1 MILTVTLNP
10 ALDLT
15 WQVDQIRLGRSHR
28 VEKAA
33 ERAGGKGI
41 NVARILH
48 NEGIPVMA
56 VTTCGGM
63 TGRIFRADIERS
75 GVPHVLIDVAAS
87 TRRSAAIVSR
97 TDGDT
102 AIFNERGEPLSD
114 DEVDRVCDSVIR
126 RADADTV
133 CVVSGSLPP
142 LFSERRFASLLQ
154 DIRRSGALLIV
165 DTSGSALEVAA
176 RAGAHLLK
184 PNREE
189 LAEVTGTTDPVAGAR
204 ALIAQGVKLVMVS
217 LGGDGLL
224 LVPASGEVLHARSVH
239 PVRGNPTGAG
249 DAVVAAAATA
259 LAKDVRLI
267 GDGVDSSTAREA
279 VARTCVAWSAGAVL
293 LPLAG
298 EISAGLVDPSTDV
311 IVTTLEDVQ

>member
-15 WQVDQIRLGRSHR
+15 WQVHQIRLGRSHR

-142 LFSERRFASLLQ
+142 SFSELRFASLLQ

-204 ALIAQGVKLVMVS
+204 ALISQGAKLVMVS

-224 LVPASGEVLHARSVH
+224 LVPASGAVLHARSVH
-239 PVRGNPTGAG
+239 PVRGNPTGAVMRWSRQRPPHLRRMS
-249 DAVVAAAATA
+249 DLSTTESTLRLRAKRSPVPA
-259 LAKDVRLI
+259 LHGLPARYSCHWPVR
-267 GDGVDSSTAREA
+267 SPP
-279 VARTCVAWSAGAVL
+279 AWSIRRL
-293 LPLAG
+293 
-298 EISAGLVDPSTDV
+298 T
-311 IVTTLEDVQ
+311 